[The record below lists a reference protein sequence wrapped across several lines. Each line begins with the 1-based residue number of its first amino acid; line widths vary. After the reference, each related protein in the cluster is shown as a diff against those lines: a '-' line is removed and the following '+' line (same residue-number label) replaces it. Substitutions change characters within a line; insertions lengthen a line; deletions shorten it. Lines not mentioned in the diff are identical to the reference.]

1 MAADSP
7 EVLERIA
14 SEIELVEIIARQLS
28 RQLGRQLDLD
38 DLRSAGRE
46 GLLQASRSFD
56 ESEGVP
62 FRRWANVR
70 VRGAMLDYVRLQ
82 SGLPRRVYKR
92 VRALAAAERIHHAS
106 VEERPSAEAEAADL
120 QLDEQLAKSATA
132 MALGFL
138 SMKRIDGQD
147 GLDVKDE
154 VESPEEITARAEMLE
169 VLKREIAKQ
178 PDAERTLLERHYFDD
193 VTFEEAAR
201 EIGLSKSW
209 ASRLH
214 ARAIENLGRSLR
226 KLRVAR

>member
-1 MAADSP
+1 MTADSP
-7 EVLERIA
+7 EVLQRIA
-14 SEIELVEIIARQLS
+14 TEIELVEMIS
-28 RQLGRQLDLD
+28 RQLGRQLGRQIDGE

-56 ESEGVP
+56 EAQGVP

-70 VRGAMLDYVRLQ
+70 IRGAMLDFVRRQ

-92 VRALAAAERIHHAS
+92 VRALAAAERIHEVSA
-106 VEERPSAEAEAADL
+106 EERPSAAAEAADL

-138 SMKRIDGQD
+138 SMRSLDSV
-147 GLDVKDE
+147 DVKDD
-154 VESPEEITARAEMLE
+154 VESPEEHAARAEMLA

-193 VTFEEAAR
+193 MTFEDAAR

-214 ARAIENLGRSLR
+214 ARAIENLGKSLR
-226 KLRVAR
+226 KMRIER

>member
-1 MAADSP
+1 MTADSP
-7 EVLERIA
+7 EVLQRIA
-14 SEIELVEIIARQLS
+14 TEIELVEMIS
-28 RQLGRQLDLD
+28 RQLGRQLGRQIDGE

-56 ESEGVP
+56 EAQGVP

-70 VRGAMLDYVRLQ
+70 IRGAMLDFVRRQ

-92 VRALAAAERIHHAS
+92 VRALAAAERIHEVSA
-106 VEERPSAEAEAADL
+106 EERPSAAAEAADL

-138 SMKRIDGQD
+138 SMRSLDSV
-147 GLDVKDE
+147 DVKDD
-154 VESPEEITARAEMLE
+154 VESPEEHAARAEMLA

-193 VTFEEAAR
+193 MTFEDAAR

-214 ARAIENLGRSLR
+214 ARAIENLGKSLR
-226 KLRVAR
+226 KMRVER